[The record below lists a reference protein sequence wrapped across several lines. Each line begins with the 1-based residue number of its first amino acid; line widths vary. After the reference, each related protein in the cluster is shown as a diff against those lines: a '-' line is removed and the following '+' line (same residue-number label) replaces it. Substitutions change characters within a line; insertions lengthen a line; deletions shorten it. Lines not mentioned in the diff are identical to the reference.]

1 MDKDVIRNKLTS
13 LIRFMKRIEGRKPAS
28 PEALAG
34 DLDAQDIIVLN
45 LERAVQLCVDIGL
58 HIIAANKAEA
68 PITMSEVFTRLHEL
82 DLIPGKTADS
92 LSKAVGFRNI
102 AVDQYRSIDWAIV
115 FSILKENMADFKA
128 FTKSIFDI
136 LDKP

>member
-13 LIRFMKRIEGRKPAS
+13 LIRCMKRIENRKPAT

-34 DLDAQDIIVLN
+34 DLDSQDIIVLN

-58 HIIAANKAEA
+58 HILAANRAEPPA
-68 PITMSEVFTRLHEL
+68 TMSEVFTRLNEL
-82 DLIPGKTADS
+82 DLIPGETAEN

-102 AVDQYRSIDWAIV
+102 AVHQYRSIDWEIV
-115 FSILKENMADFKA
+115 FSILKENMADFTE

-136 LDKP
+136 LNKP

>member
-13 LIRFMKRIEGRKPAS
+13 LIRCTKRIEGRKPAT
-28 PEALAG
+28 PEALEG

-58 HIIAANKAEA
+58 HVLAANKAEA
-68 PITMSEVFTRLHEL
+68 PVTMSEVFTRMHEL
-82 DLIPGKTADS
+82 HLIPGETADN

-102 AVDQYRSIDWAIV
+102 AVHQYRNIDWAIV
-115 FSILKENMADFKA
+115 FSILKENTADFSA
-128 FTKSIFDI
+128 FIESIFDL